1 MHLRGTGYALT
12 ASLMFGFGVV
22 LAKLLSG
29 EIDAVLVA
37 FLSLSIGGL
46 LLTGFLLFT
55 GNSLFYNL
63 SVLNRADW
71 INIFLLSCIG
81 TALPLL
87 LIVAGFTRTSAL
99 EGGFIL
105 QLNGMAALIFA
116 LLLLHERFRLR
127 QGLGILLLLVG
138 STLVV
143 LKGSQGGVDWK
154 SGGLGNLLILA
165 GAIGLGFG
173 FIPAKRLSERIETLQ
188 LTALRLLLGAATL
201 LPIVAFQVLFESFRL
216 ESFQETVTGLV
227 AVVWA
232 SRRLDLTFGVG
243 DILLFA
249 AWAASG
255 AAIYLAIFIGLTAT
269 SFWIEDRIGISP
281 PVFNLMQFGRYP
293 LTIYDAWVRFA
304 LSFVIPFAF
313 ASFYPTIRF
322 LRREEFLAEFWL
334 VPAVAAISLTLALS
348 LWKSGEAR
356 YHSTGT

>member
-1 MHLRGTGYALT
+1 
-12 ASLMFGFGVV
+12 MFGFGVV

-55 GNSLFYNL
+55 GNSLFHNL

-201 LPIVAFQVLFESFRL
+201 LPIVAFQVLFESQSLLWQPSFTSLWALPMYILTSFCLGYLSQQAGFRL
-216 ESFQETVTGLV
+216 LKAWEMATIMQTVPLFSTIF
-227 AVVWA
+227 AVLMLHDTITPLQA
-232 SRRLDLTFGVG
+232 VG
-243 DILLFA
+243 
-249 AWAASG
+249 G
-255 AAIYLAIFIGLTAT
+255 
-269 SFWIEDRIGISP
+269 
-281 PVFNLMQFGRYP
+281 
-293 LTIYDAWVRFA
+293 
-304 LSFVIPFAF
+304 
-313 ASFYPTIRF
+313 
-322 LRREEFLAEFWL
+322 FLAVL
-334 VPAVAAISLTLALS
+334 GGIIASLSDRKPTLIVPTAVTPFQQEPGKDLAHH
-348 LWKSGEAR
+348 E
-356 YHSTGT
+356 

>member
-1 MHLRGTGYALT
+1 
-12 ASLMFGFGVV
+12 MFGFGVV

-55 GNSLFYNL
+55 GNSLFHNL

-201 LPIVAFQVLFESFRL
+201 LPIVVFQILFESQSLLWQPSFTSLWALPVYILTSFCLGYLSQQAGFRL
-216 ESFQETVTGLV
+216 LKAWEMATIMQTVPLFSIIF
-227 AVVWA
+227 AVLMLHDTITPLQA
-232 SRRLDLTFGVG
+232 VG
-243 DILLFA
+243 
-249 AWAASG
+249 G
-255 AAIYLAIFIGLTAT
+255 
-269 SFWIEDRIGISP
+269 
-281 PVFNLMQFGRYP
+281 
-293 LTIYDAWVRFA
+293 
-304 LSFVIPFAF
+304 
-313 ASFYPTIRF
+313 
-322 LRREEFLAEFWL
+322 FLAVL
-334 VPAVAAISLTLALS
+334 GGIIASLSDRKPTSIVPTAVTPFQQEPGKDLAHH
-348 LWKSGEAR
+348 E
-356 YHSTGT
+356 

>member
-1 MHLRGTGYALT
+1 
-12 ASLMFGFGVV
+12 MFGFGVV

-116 LLLLHERFRLR
+116 LLLLSERFRLI
-127 QGLGILLLLVG
+127 QSLGILLLLIG

-143 LKGSQGGVDWK
+143 LKGSPGGGDWTR
-154 SGGLGNLLILA
+154 GGLGNLLILA

-201 LPIVAFQVLFESFRL
+201 LPIVAFQILFESQSLLWQPSFTSLWALPVYILTSFCLGYLSQQAGFRL
-216 ESFQETVTGLV
+216 LKAWEMATIMQTVPLFSTIF
-227 AVVWA
+227 AVLMLHDNITPLQA
-232 SRRLDLTFGVG
+232 VG
-243 DILLFA
+243 
-249 AWAASG
+249 G
-255 AAIYLAIFIGLTAT
+255 
-269 SFWIEDRIGISP
+269 
-281 PVFNLMQFGRYP
+281 
-293 LTIYDAWVRFA
+293 
-304 LSFVIPFAF
+304 
-313 ASFYPTIRF
+313 
-322 LRREEFLAEFWL
+322 FLAVL
-334 VPAVAAISLTLALS
+334 GGIIASLSDRKQTSIVPTAVTPIQQQPGKDHAHH
-348 LWKSGEAR
+348 K
-356 YHSTGT
+356 

>member
-55 GNSLFYNL
+55 GNSFFHNL

-201 LPIVAFQVLFESFRL
+201 LPIVAFQILFESQSLLWQPSFTSLWALPMYILTSFCLGYLSQQAGFRL
-216 ESFQETVTGLV
+216 LKAWEMATIMQTVPLFSTIF
-227 AVVWA
+227 AVLMLHDIITPLQA
-232 SRRLDLTFGVG
+232 VG
-243 DILLFA
+243 
-249 AWAASG
+249 G
-255 AAIYLAIFIGLTAT
+255 
-269 SFWIEDRIGISP
+269 
-281 PVFNLMQFGRYP
+281 
-293 LTIYDAWVRFA
+293 
-304 LSFVIPFAF
+304 
-313 ASFYPTIRF
+313 
-322 LRREEFLAEFWL
+322 FLAVL
-334 VPAVAAISLTLALS
+334 GGIIASLSDRKPTSIVPTAVTPFQQEPGKDLAHH
-348 LWKSGEAR
+348 E
-356 YHSTGT
+356 

>member
-55 GNSLFYNL
+55 GNSFFHNL

-201 LPIVAFQVLFESFRL
+201 LPIVAFQILFEPQSLLWQPSFISLWALPMYILTSFCLGYLSQQAGFRL
-216 ESFQETVTGLV
+216 LKAWEMATIMQTIPLFSTIF
-227 AVVWA
+227 AVLMLHDTITPLQA
-232 SRRLDLTFGVG
+232 VG
-243 DILLFA
+243 
-249 AWAASG
+249 G
-255 AAIYLAIFIGLTAT
+255 
-269 SFWIEDRIGISP
+269 
-281 PVFNLMQFGRYP
+281 
-293 LTIYDAWVRFA
+293 
-304 LSFVIPFAF
+304 
-313 ASFYPTIRF
+313 
-322 LRREEFLAEFWL
+322 FLAVL
-334 VPAVAAISLTLALS
+334 GGIIASLSDRKPTSIVPTAVTPLQQEPGKDLAHH
-348 LWKSGEAR
+348 E
-356 YHSTGT
+356 

>member
-188 LTALRLLLGAATL
+188 LTALPLLLGAATI
-201 LPIVAFQVLFESFRL
+201 LPIVAFQVLFESQSLLWQPSFTSLWALPVYILTSFCLGYLSQQAGFRL
-216 ESFQETVTGLV
+216 LKAWEMATIMQTVPLFSTIF
-227 AVVWA
+227 AVLMLHDTITPLQA
-232 SRRLDLTFGVG
+232 VG
-243 DILLFA
+243 
-249 AWAASG
+249 G
-255 AAIYLAIFIGLTAT
+255 
-269 SFWIEDRIGISP
+269 
-281 PVFNLMQFGRYP
+281 
-293 LTIYDAWVRFA
+293 
-304 LSFVIPFAF
+304 
-313 ASFYPTIRF
+313 
-322 LRREEFLAEFWL
+322 FLAVL
-334 VPAVAAISLTLALS
+334 GGIIASLSDRKPTLIVPTAVTPFQQEPGKDHAHH
-348 LWKSGEAR
+348 E
-356 YHSTGT
+356 

>member
-46 LLTGFLLFT
+46 LLTGVLLFT
-55 GNSLFYNL
+55 GNSFFHNL

-201 LPIVAFQVLFESFRL
+201 LPIVAFQILFESQSLLWQPSFTSLWALPMYILTSFCLGYLSQQAGFRL
-216 ESFQETVTGLV
+216 LKAWEMATIMQTVPLFSTIF
-227 AVVWA
+227 AVLMLHDIITPLQA
-232 SRRLDLTFGVG
+232 VG
-243 DILLFA
+243 
-249 AWAASG
+249 G
-255 AAIYLAIFIGLTAT
+255 
-269 SFWIEDRIGISP
+269 
-281 PVFNLMQFGRYP
+281 
-293 LTIYDAWVRFA
+293 
-304 LSFVIPFAF
+304 
-313 ASFYPTIRF
+313 
-322 LRREEFLAEFWL
+322 FLAVL
-334 VPAVAAISLTLALS
+334 GGIIASLSDRKPTSIVPTAVTPFQQEPGKDLAHH
-348 LWKSGEAR
+348 E
-356 YHSTGT
+356 

>member
-1 MHLRGTGYALT
+1 
-12 ASLMFGFGVV
+12 MFGFGVV

-55 GNSLFYNL
+55 GNSFFHNL

-201 LPIVAFQVLFESFRL
+201 LPIVAFQILFESQSLLWQPSFTSLWALPMYILTSFCLGYLSQQAGFRL
-216 ESFQETVTGLV
+216 LKAWEMATIMQTVPLFSTIF
-227 AVVWA
+227 AVLMLHDIITPLQA
-232 SRRLDLTFGVG
+232 VG
-243 DILLFA
+243 
-249 AWAASG
+249 G
-255 AAIYLAIFIGLTAT
+255 
-269 SFWIEDRIGISP
+269 
-281 PVFNLMQFGRYP
+281 
-293 LTIYDAWVRFA
+293 
-304 LSFVIPFAF
+304 
-313 ASFYPTIRF
+313 
-322 LRREEFLAEFWL
+322 FLAVL
-334 VPAVAAISLTLALS
+334 GGIIASLSDRKPTSIVPTAVTPFQQEPGKDLAHH
-348 LWKSGEAR
+348 E
-356 YHSTGT
+356 

>member
-1 MHLRGTGYALT
+1 LHLRGTGYALT

-55 GNSLFYNL
+55 GNSFFHNL

-201 LPIVAFQVLFESFRL
+201 LPIVAFQVLFESQSLLWQPSFTSLWALPMYILTSFCLGYLSQQAGFRL
-216 ESFQETVTGLV
+216 LKAWEMATIMQTVPLFSTIF
-227 AVVWA
+227 AVLMLHDIITPLQA
-232 SRRLDLTFGVG
+232 VG
-243 DILLFA
+243 
-249 AWAASG
+249 G
-255 AAIYLAIFIGLTAT
+255 
-269 SFWIEDRIGISP
+269 
-281 PVFNLMQFGRYP
+281 
-293 LTIYDAWVRFA
+293 
-304 LSFVIPFAF
+304 
-313 ASFYPTIRF
+313 
-322 LRREEFLAEFWL
+322 FLAVL
-334 VPAVAAISLTLALS
+334 GGIIASLSDRKPIPIVPTEVTPFQQEPGKDHAHQ
-348 LWKSGEAR
+348 E
-356 YHSTGT
+356 

>member
-1 MHLRGTGYALT
+1 
-12 ASLMFGFGVV
+12 MFGFGVV

-46 LLTGFLLFT
+46 LLTTYLLFT
-55 GNSLFYNL
+55 GNSIFHNL
-63 SVLNRADW
+63 SMLKRADW

-87 LIVAGFTRTSAL
+87 FIVAGFTHTSAL

-165 GAIGLGFG
+165 AAIGLGFG

-201 LPIVAFQVLFESFRL
+201 LPIVAFQVLFESQSLLWQPSFTSMWALPGYILTSFCLGYLSQQAGFRL
-216 ESFQETVTGLV
+216 LKAWEMATIMQTVPLFSTIF
-227 AVVWA
+227 AV
-232 SRRLDLTFGVG
+232 
-243 DILLFA
+243 LLLHDTITPLQA
-249 AWAASG
+249 AG
-255 AAIYLAIFIGLTAT
+255 G
-269 SFWIEDRIGISP
+269 
-281 PVFNLMQFGRYP
+281 
-293 LTIYDAWVRFA
+293 
-304 LSFVIPFAF
+304 
-313 ASFYPTIRF
+313 
-322 LRREEFLAEFWL
+322 FLAVL
-334 VPAVAAISLTLALS
+334 GGIIASLSERKPTQIA
-348 LWKSGEAR
+348 
-356 YHSTGT
+356 STGTRERSCIS